1 MNKNLLT
8 GSRLP
13 LVLLIVCLCCCLLR
27 SDYVENRKITL
38 PDDVFEL
45 DYSPDQQYLGAAS
58 PALLAIF

>member
-1 MNKNLLT
+1 M
-8 GSRLP
+8 
-13 LVLLIVCLCCCLLR
+13 VLLIVCLCCCLLR
-27 SDYVENRKITL
+27 ADYVENRKITL